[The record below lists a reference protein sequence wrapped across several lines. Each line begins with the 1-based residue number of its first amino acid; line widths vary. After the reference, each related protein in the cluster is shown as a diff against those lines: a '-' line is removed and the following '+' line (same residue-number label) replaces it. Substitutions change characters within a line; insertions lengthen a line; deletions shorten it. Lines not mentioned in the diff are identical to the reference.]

1 MANKPPLLNYRQK
14 ALINLLRAFGGRL
27 SGVDFQKYLFLFTQ
41 EYERT
46 PSFEFVPYRFG
57 CFSFQSYADKR
68 RLIEVGVLHDTDE
81 WRLKGAMAQSSIDL
95 GDDLYE
101 RFRKKYAHMT
111 GDRLVQEVYRR
122 YPYYAIHSEIAA
134 RLMTSA
140 ESDAIEAAR
149 PSASRACLFT
159 IGYEGSSFEGY
170 LNRLLKHN
178 VKTLVDVRRNP
189 LSRKYGFSKK
199 TLSDTAGKLGID
211 YIHIPELGIDSE
223 QRQDLN
229 TPADYA
235 RLFDRYERNELKQN
249 ADALERLR
257 QIATTRKRVAITC
270 FEADACMCHR
280 GRVAKALSCLPD
292 WSHPVKH
299 I

>member
-1 MANKPPLLNYRQK
+1 MK
-14 ALINLLRAFGGRL
+14 AFGGRL
-27 SGVDFQKYLFLFTQ
+27 SGVDFQKYLFLYTQ

-68 RLIEVGVLHDTDE
+68 RLIEIDVLHDTDE
-81 WRLKGAMAQSSIDL
+81 WRLKGVAAQSTIDL

-134 RLMTSA
+134 RLMTTA
-140 ESDAIEAAR
+140 ESAAIEAAR

-199 TLSDTAGKLGID
+199 TLSETAGKLGID

-257 QIATTRKRVAITC
+257 QIAATRKRVAITC
-270 FEADACMCHR
+270 FEADVCMCHR

-292 WSHPVKH
+292 WSHLIKH